1 MRALLQSREIM
12 FMLSEKK
19 SPHYSLQP
27 QAHVLKPIHNLTWSH
42 TDDSS
47 LVSPDPLKYTHQT
60 HSNIPTSAS
69 LFSHVHRC
77 GSFIESG
84 SPKVENSYP
93 KILGPKDPF
102 PRTGPLATKPYL
114 GDVASSKR
122 P

>member
-19 SPHYSLQP
+19 VPHYRLQP

-47 LVSPDPLKYTHQT
+47 LASPDSLKYTHQT
-60 HSNIPTSAS
+60 HSDIPTAAS
-69 LFSHVHRC
+69 LFSHIHGC
-77 GSFIESG
+77 SSFREGG

-93 KILGPKDPF
+93 KILGPRDPF
-102 PRTGPLATKPYL
+102 PWTGPLATKSYL